1 MNKLITIML
10 AALTA
15 VFVGCDPKLPTPDKM
30 EATSKAVGVAAGMVA
45 NQFKID
51 ADVRAAIKE
60 VMQKVAEV
68 TPAADQSFTDAWTPV
83 ADEVIAKLVADGKLT
98 EDQAVIAKTAFQVA
112 TKGIDYVFDVK
123 YPKAKEVKEL
133 VDAAIRGFTDGF
145 LSVFSDTMKAAPVD
159 YDKEA
164 YKYLT
169 K

>member
-1 MNKLITIML
+1 MLLL
-10 AALTA
+10 AALA
-15 VFVGCDPKLPTPDKM
+15 VFCVGCEPKLPTPEKM
-30 EATSKAVGVAAGMVA
+30 ETTSKAVGVAAGMIA

-83 ADEVIAKLVADGKLT
+83 AEEVLAKLVADGKLT
-98 EDQAVIAKTAFQVA
+98 EEQSAIAKMAFQVA

-159 YDKEA
+159 YDKDA
-164 YKYLT
+164 YEYLT

>member
-68 TPAADQSFTDAWTPV
+68 TPATD
-83 ADEVIAKLVADGKLT
+83 
-98 EDQAVIAKTAFQVA
+98 
-112 TKGIDYVFDVK
+112 
-123 YPKAKEVKEL
+123 
-133 VDAAIRGFTDGF
+133 
-145 LSVFSDTMKAAPVD
+145 
-159 YDKEA
+159 
-164 YKYLT
+164 
-169 K
+169 